1 MKKSLTDGFDR
12 FHLVPNGS
20 PTMTAQHRDRPF
32 ARRWIRKVIP
42 ASVVVL
48 IVGSLGTILYRA
60 VEKARNAAM
69 SASTT

>member
-1 MKKSLTDGFDR
+1 
-12 FHLVPNGS
+12 
-20 PTMTAQHRDRPF
+20 MTAQHRDRPF
-32 ARRWIRKVIP
+32 SRRWIRKVIP

-48 IVGSLGTILYRA
+48 IVGFLGTILYRA